1 MHRIKRPARFF
12 DHHIGAQRKGHALVS
27 PFAVRMHSHF
37 ISIAK
42 ITGHDGVRRASA
54 LGLTRNKIGEIGNL
68 IGTDGLERLGHGCI
82 IADAYTGFI
91 FAQGLDQVILALG
104 RNPRHAL
111 LSGKIRAM
119 ASIAVI
125 ESQKR
130 SPALES
136 DRVAALH
143 RLRRREFPDEVRD
156 VPEIIVAQSFRC
168 VIHDLGGALLFAK
181 QIELYQRIGRILS
194 SERWHFRQF
203 RFSVF
208 PVTSKTGGK
217 PRNEIVRRDGNRC
230 RCDQGE
236 NCNGGTH

>member
-1 MHRIKRPARFF
+1 MIGLPKRRELHA
-12 DHHIGAQRKGHALVS
+12 HWQRAC
-27 PFAVRMHSHF
+27 
-37 ISIAK
+37 
-42 ITGHDGVRRASA
+42 TG
-54 LGLTRNKIGEIGNL
+54 K
-68 IGTDGLERLGHGCI
+68 
-82 IADAYTGFI
+82 
-91 FAQGLDQVILALG
+91 
-104 RNPRHAL
+104 
-111 LSGKIRAM
+111 LSRKIRAM

-125 ESQKR
+125 ESQER
-130 SPALES
+130 SPVLEP

-143 RLRRREFPDEVRD
+143 RQRRREFPDEVRD

-208 PVTSKTGGK
+208 PVTTETEGK